1 MVQTDEERKA
11 KKKASQKRYR
21 QSEKGKAN
29 SKRYSQRE
37 DVKENAKRYSQSEK
51 GKATRKQRDSTP
63 EGKAKNLKYGQK
75 PEVKA
80 KKEKYRQDNLE
91 KISKRQKVYDTSDI
105 GKANSKKYEQSEKG
119 KANRKRYD
127 SSEKGKANQ
136 MRYNQS
142 HKGNEI
148 VRLKVLK
155 YFSKLHSNSDIPCCR
170 CCGQNSHIDFLNID
184 HIIGK
189 HDMDSI
195 PELKKL
201 GYSSTKGTA
210 TLSRWIIANDY
221 LKDLQTE
228 YFQILCFNCNSAKG
242 IVRNN
247 NECPMKNKP
256 HF

>member
-1 MVQTDEERKA
+1 MVLTDEERKA
-11 KKKASQKRYR
+11 KKNTSQKKYR
-21 QSEKGKAN
+21 QSEKGQAN

-37 DVKENAKRYSQSEK
+37 DVKKNAKRYAQSEK

-75 PEVKA
+75 PESKA
-80 KKEKYRQDNLE
+80 RDKKYYESNFE

-119 KANRKRYD
+119 KAKNKRYKE
-127 SSEKGKANQ
+127 SKKGQVNQ

-142 HKGNEI
+142 NKGNEAR
-148 VRLKVLK
+148 RLEVLK

-170 CCGQNSHIDFLNID
+170 CCGQNSHIDFLDID
-184 HIIGK
+184 HIVGK
-189 HDMDSI
+189 YEMDSI

-201 GYSSTKGTA
+201 KYSSTKGTA

-221 LKDLQTE
+221 LKDLQTV
-228 YFQILCFNCNSAKG
+228 YFQILCKNCNSAKG
-242 IVRNN
+242 IARNN
-247 NECPMKNKP
+247 NECPMKNKS
-256 HF
+256 H